1 MARQLQELDP
11 FLGLAGDE
19 HGGGLGHLV
28 VVERDDHEGLVRLRE
43 LADDDAARVDGRPDD
58 LVLFGLLEL
67 CDEEEVGEE
76 EAVDVVGLGRVLQL
90 EGPLMD
96 QLAARGSQ
104 AARQWR
110 LDVQVLVRAQ
120 QLVYFV
126 GGAHNSFV
134 CIGVTSLISYYDK
147 NK

>member
-1 MARQLQELDP
+1 
-11 FLGLAGDE
+11 
-19 HGGGLGHLV
+19 
-28 VVERDDHEGLVRLRE
+28 
-43 LADDDAARVDGRPDD
+43 
-58 LVLFGLLEL
+58 
-67 CDEEEVGEE
+67 
-76 EAVDVVGLGRVLQL
+76 
-90 EGPLMD
+90 MD

-147 NK
+147 NKWANYGNLKFLSIFFVNL